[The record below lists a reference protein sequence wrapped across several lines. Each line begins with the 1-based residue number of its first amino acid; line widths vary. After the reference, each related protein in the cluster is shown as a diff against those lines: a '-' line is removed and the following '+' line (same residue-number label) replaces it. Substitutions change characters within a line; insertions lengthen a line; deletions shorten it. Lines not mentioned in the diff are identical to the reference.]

1 MGYSGKKVWNALFT
15 AALLAIVS
23 GAVVQEALAQN
34 SQVVPGAE
42 ASAATTTTTTDGVGL
57 PTGTTTDSGA
67 VTSVS
72 TTSTLAEEPTD
83 TITDSATST
92 LDVSTTTTPTITADG
107 ALQTVNVTRIP
118 IVPATFS
125 PFPIPVESSVPGLFV
140 NTDPSD
146 PPPVGSRVVPNFGPA
161 WSAAYKKAKAKI
173 ANFSLEE
180 KVNVTTGVGWTNGRC
195 VGNIPAV
202 PIDYDANNPEHR
214 ARGFPGLCLE
224 DSPLGVR
231 FADFVSAFP
240 AGINAAASW
249 NRGLMRLRGLSMGQ
263 QFKGKGAHI
272 ALGPMMNMGRVPQGG
287 RNWEGFGADPFLA
300 GEAAYETV
308 LGLQQGGTQACAKHL
323 INNEQ
328 EYKRSFSSSEVDD
341 RTQHE
346 VYLHPFLRSIM
357 AGAATIM
364 CSYNLINGTYACE
377 NNKILNEV
385 VKGEFGFQGQILSDW
400 GAHHSTMAAIAG
412 LDMSM
417 PGDITFSSGNSYWGA
432 NLTAYVQ
439 NGTIPEARVDD
450 MATRILA
457 GYFLTHQDQPSF
469 PPVNFDAFKPDDQDL
484 NEHIDVQTD
493 AHEKLVRDLGAAS
506 VVLLKNERGALP
518 LGGNHATGK
527 KAERDI
533 VVVGSDAGP
542 GRAGPNQFADQ
553 GGSDGILAMGWG
565 SGTANFTYL
574 ITPLDAIQRRARK
587 TRTSVSWILDDF
599 NLPRAGNMARFRS
612 AALVFISSD
621 SGEEYISVDGN
632 VGDRKNLTA
641 WHSGDELVLAVAA
654 QNNNTIVVV
663 NSVGPLIIDKWV
675 EHENVTA
682 VVWAGLQGNEAGNA
696 IADVLYGEWNPSGK
710 LPYTIAKKVEDYGV
724 PDVVRGN
731 EGQLDILR
739 IDYTEGLQIDYRSFD
754 ARKVSPRYEFGYG
767 LSYTTFNYS
776 GLSISKIQAGG
787 FDKDLIQAWER
798 GKATPQ
804 TPGISRSPWL
814 HTPAYDVSFTVTN
827 TGGVLG
833 GDIPQV
839 YLHLPTSANAPP
851 SVLKG
856 FTNIELRPGQ
866 SRRITIPLSRYDLS
880 IWDVASQG
888 WRKANAGG
896 GTVGLS
902 VGQSSRD
909 FKVKGTVP
917 V

>member
-42 ASAATTTTTTDGVGL
+42 SSATTTTTTTDGVAL

-72 TTSTLAEEPTD
+72 TTSTLAEEPTE

-146 PPPVGSRVVPNFGPA
+146 PPPVRFPPDLPGHWVLTRKVPRQVGSRVVPNFGPA
-161 WSAAYKKAKAKI
+161 SAK
-173 ANFSLEE
+173 FSLEE

-195 VGNIPAV
+195 V
-202 PIDYDANNPEHR
+202 HR

-249 NRGLMRLRGLSMGQ
+249 NRDLMRLRGLSMGQ

-328 EYKRSFSSSEVDD
+328 EYKRSFSSSE
-341 RTQHE
+341 HE

-364 CSYNLINGTYACE
+364 CSYNLINGTRQRR
-377 NNKILNEV
+377 I
-385 VKGEFGFQGQILSDW
+385 GFQGRE
-400 GAHHSTMAAIAG
+400 
-412 LDMSM
+412 MSM
-417 PGDITFSSGNSYWGA
+417 PGDITFNSGNSYWGA

-565 SGTANFTYL
+565 SGTTNFTYL

-587 TRTSVSWILDDF
+587 TRTSCLLDPGR
-599 NLPRAGNMARFRS
+599 LQPS
-612 AALVFISSD
+612 TD
-621 SGEEYISVDGN
+621 SGEEYINVDGN
-632 VGDRKNLTA
+632 GGDRKNLTA
-641 WHSGDELVLAVAA
+641 WHSGDDLVLAVAA

-663 NSVGPLIIDKWV
+663 NSVGPLIIDRWV

-866 SRRITIPLSRYDLS
+866 SKRITIPLSRYDLS
-880 IWDVASQG
+880 IWDVTSQG